1 METPTYH
8 KFFEE
13 LLSTAL
19 QNSTTESEVITNIVE
34 MYSVYQIQKHDA
46 LQTKTQELTT
56 LAQKQAV
63 DLKEAQEAARK
74 LGEGLKKYKAAHTNL
89 KKALEGVEE

>member
-1 METPTYH
+1 METPTYN

-19 QNSTTESEVITNIVE
+19 QNSTTESEVITNIIKL
-34 MYSVYQIQKHDA
+34 YSEYQIQKHDV

-56 LAQKQAV
+56 LAQKQAL

-74 LGEGLKKYKAAHTNL
+74 LGEGLKKYKAAHSSL

>member
-1 METPTYH
+1 METPTYN

-13 LLSTAL
+13 LLNTAL
-19 QNSTTESEVITNIVE
+19 QNSTTESEVMSNIVE
-34 MYSVYQIQKHDA
+34 LYSEHQIQKHDA

-74 LGEGLKKYKAAHTNL
+74 LGEGLKKYKAAHSSL